1 MDKNK
6 KRSTFS
12 GKLGF
17 VLSAAGASVGL
28 GNIWRFPYLAAK
40 YGGGIFLLVYIILA
54 LTFGYTMIMA
64 ESSLGRMTRK
74 SPVGAFE
81 HFGKSKGFA
90 VGGWINAIIPIL
102 IVPYYSVIGGWVIK
116 YLVGYIGGQS
126 KNLASDDYF
135 SSFISNGLSTEIC
148 FLIFTLATLGII
160 YAGVRN
166 GIERVSKFMMPI
178 LVVLSVIIA
187 VYSVTRPGAIEGVKY
202 FLVKSAQ
209 LDTSKD
215 QLVVATNAAFEPF
228 EYTKGEDYY
237 GIDMEIA
244 SMLADELGQELVIQ
258 NMDFDAVCLSVGQH
272 KCDIAMAGLTVNEER
287 QEYVNFSDTYY
298 QASQRLIVKAD
309 DTTFDDCKEA
319 ADVEALLQKTT
330 SSDKIGVQAGTTAQY
345 YIEGSDDWD
354 FAGLPAECVQY
365 KNGSLAVQDLVNGNL
380 KYVIIDA
387 APAACITEAINAMQ

>member
-1 MDKNK
+1 MK
-6 KRSTFS
+6 K
-12 GKLGF
+12 KLF
-17 VLSAAGASVGL
+17 ALVLASVMAVSMTACGESKSASD
-28 GNIWRFPYLAAK
+28 NSSSAK
-40 YGGGIFLLVYIILA
+40 SDSTGSSKGVKVIDIDLTNEEYAFGVDKDQEELLTQVNDFIGKIKEDGTLDDICQKYFGGGEPTA
-54 LTFGYTMIMA
+54 
-64 ESSLGRMTRK
+64 
-74 SPVGAFE
+74 
-81 HFGKSKGFA
+81 
-90 VGGWINAIIPIL
+90 
-102 IVPYYSVIGGWVIK
+102 
-116 YLVGYIGGQS
+116 
-126 KNLASDDYF
+126 
-135 SSFISNGLSTEIC
+135 
-148 FLIFTLATLGII
+148 
-160 YAGVRN
+160 
-166 GIERVSKFMMPI
+166 
-178 LVVLSVIIA
+178 
-187 VYSVTRPGAIEGVKY
+187 
-202 FLVKSAQ
+202 VKSAQ

-330 SSDKIGVQAGTTAQY
+330 SSDKIGVQAGTTAQDY
-345 YIEGSDDWD
+345 FEGSDDWD